1 VSNRRKAQNLELA
14 GGLET
19 DKPIFSPT
27 KRRRRVELVSA
38 KVKTTPEREG
48 RMVRVTGFTVRRVK
62 ARRRKLKRGA
72 TEGLANPRAQ
82 GTHLRT
88 EQSLE
93 VER

>member
-1 VSNRRKAQNLELA
+1 
-14 GGLET
+14 
-19 DKPIFSPT
+19 
-27 KRRRRVELVSA
+27 
-38 KVKTTPEREG
+38 
-48 RMVRVTGFTVRRVK
+48 MVRVTGFTVRRVK